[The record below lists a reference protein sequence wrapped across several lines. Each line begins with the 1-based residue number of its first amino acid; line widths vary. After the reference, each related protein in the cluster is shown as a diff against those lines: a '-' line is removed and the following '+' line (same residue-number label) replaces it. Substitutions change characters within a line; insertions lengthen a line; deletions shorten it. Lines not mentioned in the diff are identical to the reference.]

1 MQAKPRSKRAAP
13 RSSGAMRSGLFTT
26 DGAADVSMVELLDR
40 MQLFGV
46 LTNQM
51 ALGVVVMDGS
61 MRVVALNDTFAALTG
76 RPPAD
81 VIGDMP
87 VFVSNLRDDARL
99 FRRVNKSLKDKGH
112 WEGEVRTESV
122 SGSDVV
128 LQIAMTALSDDGG
141 AICKF
146 GAMVRDVT
154 AERAS
159 DERIRYQANF
169 DALTGLPNR
178 ALFMDR
184 LSQSVAAMGRSKD
197 KLGLMFID
205 LDGFKLVND
214 TLGHDKGDDL
224 LREAAARISKCV
236 RQGDTL
242 ARLGGDEFT
251 IIMPNLKNAK
261 DAPLLAQRILAALA
275 ESFALDGVE
284 AFVSGSIGIT
294 ICPDDALYPQDLL
307 RNADAAMYRA
317 KEMGKANFQFF
328 TNDLNEEMSGRLA
341 LRNGL
346 LRALER
352 DEFQLH
358 YQPKLDLLSGRTNS
372 VEALMRWNSAELGTV
387 PPSRFVPVLEET
399 GMAVE
404 FGEWAI
410 ECVCR
415 QHRAWIDSGL
425 PPIRVAVNLSTRQL
439 REMSFVSVLTRV
451 LEDTGVAA
459 ESLEIEITESML
471 MLDTENAISALTQLH
486 ELGVRV
492 AMDDFG
498 TGYSSLSHLR
508 KFPIDT
514 IKIDGTFI
522 ADMTVS
528 DRSAEIVRTIIG
540 MGKALGMQIVAEGV
554 ETAEQVE
561 MLRAYGCDEVQG
573 YHVSEPAPGNTLIGF
588 LHAHAY

>member
-1 MQAKPRSKRAAP
+1 
-13 RSSGAMRSGLFTT
+13 MRLI
-26 DGAADVSMVELLDR
+26 D
-40 MQLFGV
+40 V
-46 LTNQM
+46 LTDRLT
-51 ALGVVVMDGS
+51 LGVVVMDAS
-61 MRVVALNDTFAALTG
+61 MRVVALNDTFADLIG
-76 RPPAD
+76 RPPENI
-81 VIGDMP
+81 IGEVP
-87 VFVSNLRDDARL
+87 GFISHLRENAQL
-99 FRRVNKSLKDKGH
+99 YLKINKLLQGKGY
-112 WEGEVRTESV
+112 WDGEVRIEN
-122 SGSDVV
+122 SDGDDAV
-128 LQIAMTALSDDGG
+128 LQVAMTALTGEDG
-141 AICKF
+141 ALCKV

-154 AERAS
+154 AERES
-159 DERIRYQANF
+159 EERIRYQATF

-184 LSQSVAAMGRSKD
+184 LGQSVAAMSRSKD

-224 LREAAARISKCV
+224 LREAATRISGCV

-251 IIMPNLKNAK
+251 IIMPNLKSAK

-275 ESFALDGVE
+275 KSFILDGVE

-294 ICPDDALYPQDLL
+294 ICPDDASSPMDLL

-352 DEFQLH
+352 DEFQLF

-372 VEALMRWNSAELGTV
+372 VEALMRWNSAELGAV
-387 PPSRFVPVLEET
+387 PPARFIPVLEET
-399 GMAVE
+399 GMVVE

-410 ECVCR
+410 ESVCR

-425 PPIRVAVNLSTRQL
+425 PPIRIAINLSARQL
-439 REMSFVSVLTRV
+439 REMSFVSVLSRV
-451 LEDTGVAA
+451 LKETDVAA
-459 ESLEIEITESML
+459 ELLEIEITESML
-471 MLDTENAISALTQLH
+471 MSDTEAAVSALTKLH

-508 KFPIDT
+508 KFPIDA
-514 IKIDGTFI
+514 IKIDGSFI
-522 ADMTVS
+522 ADMTTN
-528 DRSAEIVRTIIG
+528 DRGAEIVRTIIG

-554 ETAEQVE
+554 ETAEQLE
-561 MLRAYGCDEVQG
+561 TLRA
-573 YHVSEPAPGNTLIGF
+573 
-588 LHAHAY
+588 